1 VLLTTPPVFRNKTPC
16 RLVYGYH
23 PFEGVWCFNLQSS
36 PKLLGCPEDGDS
48 KVERVVQLHL
58 PHSWTRQPV
67 RTHSQEN
74 DNLPCIFRNFQTLRR
89 SRFYRQQDLPWD
101 TKVTQNLL
109 HRPVLL
115 WKLTVAQRVKKFL
128 TFYAIHRFVVV
139 FLIACHWSLSWARSI
154 QSITSTPLLEDPL

>member
-101 TKVTQNLL
+101 TKVTQ
-109 HRPVLL
+109 
-115 WKLTVAQRVKKFL
+115 LTPSTSPSLEANSRSASQEIPHILCYSQVRCRVPN
-128 TFYAIHRFVVV
+128 
-139 FLIACHWSLSWARSI
+139 SLSLVPILSQI
-154 QSITSTPLLEDPL
+154 NPIHNLNPTS